1 MTSHPLYLAKHP
13 VVSVTEE
20 QIAVVGAACRLPGA
34 PDEAAFSDL
43 LFSARSAVSPRPVG
57 RWAPERFFHPR
68 TNEPGFS
75 YTFAGGFLD
84 HPFDFDASVFGMS
97 PREAQQVDPQQRL
110 LLEVVWEALEDARIK
125 PSSIAGKEV
134 GVYVGASSLD
144 HGNLHAQDLAS
155 IDSHFMTGNTLSIIS
170 NRISYAFDL
179 KGPSFTVDTAC
190 SSSLVAFNQAMN
202 DLRLGRIDTAIVAG
216 VNLLFSPASYV
227 GFSRASMLS
236 PTGLCRPFSADGD
249 GYVRSEGAVAVVL
262 QRADR
267 AVPGAARAYA
277 VAAGVNSDGR
287 TSGIALPGLDGQ
299 KSLLD
304 RLYGEAGISPERL
317 AFVEAHGT
325 GTRVGDPIEA
335 SAIGTALGQRRRA
348 PLPIGSVK
356 SNIGHLEPAS
366 GVAGLMK
373 AIVALKARRLP
384 RSLHLD
390 ALNPL
395 IDFVDLNLA
404 PATDARALDDTG
416 ADLLCGVSSFGFGG
430 TNAHVILKSAP
441 VAGPVAGQP
450 QTTRYLALSA
460 ATREALADYARSAA
474 TLIQSGASPER
485 LAPEVAQGRESL
497 KHRLVVPLDRT
508 ETIAR
513 QLADFADHGTADRM
527 AVGHAPSQ
535 TTKVAFVYSG
545 NGVQWVGMGRTAFRR
560 NAAFRDRFTAIDQT
574 FTQVTGQSLIQNL
587 FATDLADRL
596 KHTGVVQPLIFA
608 IQSAITHSLRQAGL
622 EPDFVIGH
630 SVGELAAASAAGG
643 LDLIEAIRVI
653 ESRAACQQELQ
664 GAGLMAVFA
673 ASREQMERF
682 VASLG
687 RDDIEIACENGPN
700 SITLSGS
707 QEAIRLAARLGR
719 KERLASRV
727 LDFEYP
733 FHSHLLERV
742 RERFERLLGEVTPN
756 VPDVPMIS
764 TVTGEPLGT
773 TPLDAAYWWRN
784 IRQPVLFRSGIET
797 AIREGVGLFV
807 EIGPKPIL
815 VGPIA
820 ETIKAV
826 SSSAQVIQ
834 SLAEADERDA
844 EQDPIIMI
852 AARALAHG
860 ATLNAGD
867 EASANR
873 VIDRRV
879 ALPTYP
885 WQRRTYHHPITSE
898 GLDLLGRE
906 RRHPL
911 IGSRLADGQPEWRT
925 VIDCDLVPY
934 LADHVVDGEVVVP
947 GAALIEMALA
957 AGRDLAPE
965 GALGLEDFDIL
976 QPLTLPKG
984 QMREISV
991 RHTGTTGAIE
1001 IWSRP
1006 RLGTDGWTLNGRGRL
1021 VTVSRSPRARRDMG
1035 TILSQ
1040 SEGSTV
1046 YERASL
1052 SGIDYGPAF
1061 RRIVSVK
1068 RNAKHMD
1075 TVLMPAE
1082 PGTGEFTRPQILHP
1096 ASLDA
1101 ALHGLFDQIKL
1112 DDTVQRTYVPVRFG
1126 GVSVYRDHAEIL
1138 GAELSVIRETD
1149 HSVLVSLA
1157 LLDARGEVV
1166 AECADVLL
1174 KAVALARV
1182 DRNDVFLHVRHDMRH
1197 QRAPDD
1203 AAIAERL
1210 AAAAIA
1216 GQSDGWLMLRAHMRA
1231 IAHKSLLALADDG
1244 TLDLEMLVATGRLH
1258 ADAQAYAAML
1268 VEDLVAAG
1276 LADAEGDRIRLAA
1289 ESGLPEPDDILRT
1302 VAAEFPEATAE
1313 LRLAALTAQALDTF
1327 LATGEPIR
1335 VPGAVRDQFE
1345 TDGMVYASLPQATDA
1360 ILGALEPNARVLLL
1374 EPDCSALIAPLVT
1387 ASREGRIR
1395 LTIAADDADRLAHI
1409 GNRLA
1414 SGKAVAFL
1422 DLSREEASATARFD
1436 LAIVA
1441 AHRLEPAQETLLAKA
1456 GSQIAP
1462 NGRLVAL
1469 VPTPDSLVDFYFG
1482 TDRDWF
1488 ARSLDPMLPI
1498 GPAQSRAA
1506 IETRLTR
1513 AGFRNIRVEEIAD
1526 ASAHV
1531 LIGRPA
1537 ELAEARLDDVPV
1549 LIVGHSDAQPSTFVA
1564 EVAKAIRARGGDVVS
1579 EPVLLTG
1586 QPKRFESLE
1595 IVNLAEGDDLVRTE
1609 RALSAV
1615 RAALMRSPATT
1626 EGFRLWIVLRGKGAV
1641 GTDPVVEAIAGFAR
1655 VGLNEYGKLD
1665 VHIVEVDREADEADE
1680 AARLVA
1686 LIAQPGR
1693 ERDVQFARNGIAV
1706 ARVEKGLPPTPDL
1719 TRAPDAVTLDFPRR
1733 GMLEHFA
1740 WAPIVRRSP
1749 EPHEIEI
1756 EVIATGLNFRD
1767 VMLAMG
1773 LLGDDVLDDG
1783 MAGAVFGFECVGRVI
1798 RRGAETTRF
1807 AEDDIVV
1814 GFAAPSFSSHLTGP
1828 EAMFIPLPAGLT
1840 PEAAAT
1846 VPVAFLTAWYALVEC
1861 ARLKRGERVLIHG
1874 AAGGVGLAA
1883 MQIAHA
1889 RGAEVLATVSS
1900 TDKRAVVELFG
1911 AARVYD
1917 SRSLAFG
1924 DAIRAEFGGVDVV
1937 LNSLAGDAMRMG
1949 LKCLKPFGRFVELG
1963 KRDYVANTELGLRP
1977 FRRNLT
1983 YYGVDLD
1990 QLLAHDAGLVAKGL
2004 KYVAAGLN
2012 AGRFT
2017 ALPYRAYEGH
2027 EIGAAFRLMQ
2037 SAGHVGKVIVRAPN
2051 GAVVRTVAEPLAKTD
2066 FNDGVQLIVGG
2077 TGGFGLAT
2085 ALWLA
2090 DQGAKRIVVASRRGV
2105 IDTARADEIA
2115 AFNAKGVS
2123 LVAER
2128 VDVTDLVDVEALIAK
2143 VARRFGAITGVFH
2156 TAMVLDDGLIADLE
2170 PARLQTVLAPK
2181 IAGAHHLDAATR
2193 GQPIKR
2199 FVLYSSATTLIG
2211 NPGQAAYV
2219 AANAYLNGLA
2229 RKRRR
2234 AGLPALSVGWGAIA
2248 DAGVLTRDPET
2259 AKKLERL
2266 TGVSAMTA
2274 SEALSHLGRLIAI
2287 ADDLVDP
2294 SVICARF
2301 QFGGMAIDL
2310 PILSTPAF
2318 SGIAQG
2324 AGLAAGSGEADI
2336 KSLIAGKSD
2345 SEARRM
2351 VADLVA
2357 GEVARILRLPPRDV
2371 DLDRP
2376 LSELGMDSLMAL
2388 ELRMCLEGKFGI
2400 ELPLVAITAVNNL
2413 RDLGGRI
2420 LQSIQSGDA
2429 GEADEGS
2436 AADRELILI
2445 HGGDETAYSELRE
2458 TIEAQRVKV
2467 ERVI

>member
-1 MTSHPLYLAKHP
+1 MKSHPLHQTKHP
-13 VVSVTEE
+13 VVSVTED
-20 QIAVVGAACRLPGA
+20 QIAIVGAACRLPGA
-34 PDEAAFSDL
+34 PDEAAFANL
-43 LFSARSAVSPRPVG
+43 LFSARSAVKPRPEG

-68 TNEPGFS
+68 TSEPGFS

-110 LLEVVWEALEDARIK
+110 LMEVVWEALEDARIK

-155 IDSHFMTGNTLSIIS
+155 IDSHFMTGNTLSIVS

-202 DLRLGRIDTAIVAG
+202 DLRLGRIDVAIVAG

-249 GYVRSEGAVAVVL
+249 GYVRSEGAVALVL
-262 QRADR
+262 QRADL

-299 KSLLD
+299 KVLLD
-304 RLYGEAGISPERL
+304 RLYGEAGISPDRL

-335 SAIGTALGQRRRA
+335 TAIGTALGQRRRMA
-348 PLPIGSVK
+348 LPIGSVK

-373 AIVALKARRLP
+373 ALIALKARRLP

-390 ALNPL
+390 TLNPL
-395 IDFVDLNLA
+395 IDFADLNLT
-404 PATDARALDDTG
+404 PATETRALDDTG
-416 ADLLCGVSSFGFGG
+416 GELLCGVSSFGFGG
-430 TNAHVILKSAP
+430 TNAHIILKTAPAVAP
-441 VAGPVAGQP
+441 VNAQP
-450 QTTRYLALSA
+450 LTTRYLALSA
-460 ATREALADYARSAA
+460 ATREALGDYARSVA
-474 TLIQSGASPER
+474 TLIDSGAAPER
-485 LAPEVAQGRESL
+485 LASEIASGRDSL
-497 KHRLVVPLDRT
+497 KHRLVVPLERP

-513 QLADFADHGTADRM
+513 QLAEFADHGTADRM

-535 TTKVAFVYSG
+535 ATKVAFVYSG

-560 NAAFRDRFTAIDQT
+560 NSAFRDRFTAIDQT
-574 FTQVTGQSLIQNL
+574 FTQATGQSLIQNL

-643 LDLIEAIRVI
+643 LDLIDAIRVI

-664 GAGLMAVFA
+664 GAGLMSVFA
-673 ASREQMERF
+673 ASREHMERF
-682 VASLG
+682 VQSLG

-707 QEAIRLAARLGR
+707 QEAIRLASRLGR
-719 KERLASRV
+719 KERLASRI

-733 FHSHLLERV
+733 FHSHLLEGV
-742 RERFERLLGEVTPN
+742 RERFERLLGNVTPN
-756 VPDVPMIS
+756 TPDVPMIS
-764 TVTGEPLGT
+764 TVTGELLGA
-773 TPLDAAYWWRN
+773 TPLDQSYWWRN
-784 IRQPVLFRSGIET
+784 IRQPVLFRTGIET

-815 VGPIA
+815 VGPVA
-820 ETIKAV
+820 ETIKSV
-826 SSSAQVIQ
+826 SSPAQVIQ

-844 EQDPIIMI
+844 EQDPIVLI

-860 ATLNAGD
+860 AALRNSDDAHD
-867 EASANR
+867 MR
-873 VIDRRV
+873 VIDRMTV
-879 ALPTYP
+879 LPTYP
-885 WQRRTYHHPITSE
+885 WQHRTYHHPITSE

-925 VIDCDLVPY
+925 LVDCDLVPY

-957 AGRDLAPE
+957 AGRDLSAE
-965 GALGLEDFDIL
+965 GPLGLEDFDIL

-1021 VTVSRSPRARRDMG
+1021 VAVSRGPRARRDMG
-1035 TILSQ
+1035 EVI
-1040 SEGSTV
+1040 SESPGSTV

-1061 RRIVSVK
+1061 QRIISLK

-1075 TVLMPAE
+1075 TMLRPAE
-1082 PGTGEFTRPQILHP
+1082 AGTGEFTRAQILHP

-1112 DDTVQRTYVPVRFG
+1112 DATVRRTYVPVRFG
-1126 GVSVYRDHAEIL
+1126 GVTVYRDHADIVA
-1138 GAELSVIRETD
+1138 AEVSVIRETD
-1149 HSVLVSLA
+1149 HSVLISLA
-1157 LLDARGEVV
+1157 LIDADGTVV
-1166 AECADVLL
+1166 ADCEDVLL
-1174 KAVALARV
+1174 KAVALTRV
-1182 DRNDVFLHVRHDMRH
+1182 DRNDVFLHVCHDVRRQH
-1197 QRAPDD
+1197 APADE
-1203 AAIAERL
+1203 AIAARL
-1210 AAAAIA
+1210 ASAEIA

-1231 IAHKSLLALADDG
+1231 IAHRSLLSLSDEG
-1244 TLDLEMLVATGRLH
+1244 VLDLSTLVALGRVH

-1268 VEDLVAAG
+1268 AEDLVAAG
-1276 LADAEGDRIRLAA
+1276 LADTDGERLVMAA
-1289 ESGLPEPDDILRT
+1289 ESGLPEAGDILRT
-1302 VAAEFPEATAE
+1302 VAAEFPEASAE
-1313 LRLAALTAQALDTF
+1313 LRLAALTAQAVDTF

-1335 VPGAVRDQFE
+1335 ISTAVRDQFE
-1345 TDGMVYASLPQATDA
+1345 ADGIVFASLPAATNAVID
-1360 ILGALEPNARVLLL
+1360 ALEPNARVLLL
-1374 EPDCSALIAPLVT
+1374 EPDCRALIGPLVSAARAGT
-1387 ASREGRIR
+1387 IR
-1395 LTIAADDADRLAHI
+1395 LTIAGEDADRLAYL
-1409 GNRLA
+1409 GNA
-1414 SGKAVAFL
+1414 MAGEPSVALL

-1441 AHRLEPAQETLLAKA
+1441 AHRLEATHETLLARA
-1456 GSQIAP
+1456 GNQIAP

-1469 VPTPDSLVDFYFG
+1469 VTTPDPLIDFYFG
-1482 TDRDWF
+1482 TDRAWF

-1498 GPAQSRAA
+1498 GPSQSRSA
-1506 IETRLTR
+1506 IEVRLAR
-1513 AGFRNIRVEEIAD
+1513 AGFREIRTQEIA
-1526 ASAHV
+1526 AGAVHV
-1531 LIGRPA
+1531 LIARPA
-1537 ELAEARLDDVPV
+1537 ELTSARLDDVPV
-1549 LIVGHSDAQPSTFVA
+1549 LITGHSDAQPSTFVA
-1564 EVAKAIRARGGDVVS
+1564 EVAKAIRARGGEVVA

-1586 QPKRFESLE
+1586 QPKRFERIE

-1615 RAALMRSPATT
+1615 RSTLMRSPVTT
-1626 EGFRLWIVLRGKGAV
+1626 DGFRLWIVLRGRGAV

-1665 VHIVEVDREADEADE
+1665 IHIAEVDREADDAIE
-1680 AARLVA
+1680 AARLA
-1686 LIAQPGR
+1686 ELIAQPGR
-1693 ERDVQFARNGIAV
+1693 EREVRFGHEAIAV
-1706 ARVEKGLPPTPDL
+1706 TRVEKGLPPTPEL
-1719 TRAPDAVTLDFPRR
+1719 TKAPDAVTLDFPRR
-1733 GMLEHFA
+1733 GMLEQFA
-1740 WAPIVRRSP
+1740 WSPIARR
-1749 EPHEIEI
+1749 EPGAAEIEI
-1756 EVIATGLNFRD
+1756 AVLATGLNFRD

-1798 RRGAETTRF
+1798 RRGTEATRF
-1807 AEDDIVV
+1807 VEGEIVV
-1814 GFAAPSFSSHLTGP
+1814 GFAASSFSSHLTGP
-1828 EAMFIPLPAGLT
+1828 EAMFIPLPAGLS

-1846 VPVAFLTAWYALVEC
+1846 VPVAFLTAWYALIEC

-1883 MQIAHA
+1883 MQIARS

-1900 TDKRAVVELFG
+1900 PDKRAVVELFG

-1917 SRSLAFG
+1917 SRSLSFG
-1924 DAIRAEFGGVDVV
+1924 DAIRSEFGGVDVV

-2017 ALPYRAYEGH
+2017 ALPYRAYAGH

-2037 SAGHVGKVIVRAPN
+2037 SAGHVGKVIVRAPDVT
-2051 GAVVRTVAEPLAKTD
+2051 AIRVVAEPTTKTD

-2090 DQGAKRIVVASRRGV
+2090 EQGAKRIVVASRRGV
-2105 IDTARADEIA
+2105 IDAARADEIA
-2115 AFNAKGVS
+2115 ALKAKGVA

-2143 VARRFGAITGVFH
+2143 VTRRFGPISGVYH

-2170 PARLQTVLAPK
+2170 PARLHSVLAPK

-2193 GQPIKR
+2193 GQPVKR

-2266 TGVSAMTA
+2266 TGVSAMA
-2274 SEALSHLGRLIAI
+2274 SSEALGHLGRLMAM
-2287 ADDLVDP
+2287 ADDLADP

-2318 SGIAQG
+2318 AGVAQG
-2324 AGLAAGSGEADI
+2324 GGVVAGGADADI
-2336 KSLIAGKSD
+2336 KSLIAGKSET
-2345 SEARRM
+2345 EARRL

-2357 GEVARILRLPPRDV
+2357 GEVARILRLPPKDV

-2429 GEADEGS
+2429 GEADDGS
-2436 AADRELILI
+2436 ASDRELILI
-2445 HGGDETAYSELRE
+2445 HGGDESAYSELRE
-2458 TIEAQRVKV
+2458 TIEAQRMKV